1 MDHQIQYPGNMAEGT
16 LMPQNDAVKLTPELI
31 DSFEAYMKN
40 KGMDQGSIKS
50 YRQAVEMLYQWLPEE
65 KVMDRD
71 TLRQWSENLQK
82 ESYAVRTVN
91 RFLSVGNTLADFL
104 GHREFQIKTLMVD
117 ADEVLPELTR
127 NEYLRMLQTAK
138 ALKNERVYF
147 LIKVFA
153 NVDLPVQQA
162 SKLTVEA
169 AEEGKLVID
178 RGGGREIIRLP
189 KCLCQEL
196 LSYAKR
202 SGITTG
208 PLFLTRQKKPMRRTQ
223 ISDSIRRM
231 CLEAKIPEG
240 KGNPRCLRKLYKET
254 MRSIYANM
262 DFLFAKAYEQI
273 LDQEQLIY
281 GWEESI

>member
-104 GHREFQIKTLMVD
+104 GH
-117 ADEVLPELTR
+117 
-127 NEYLRMLQTAK
+127 
-138 ALKNERVYF
+138 
-147 LIKVFA
+147 
-153 NVDLPVQQA
+153 
-162 SKLTVEA
+162 
-169 AEEGKLVID
+169 G
-178 RGGGREIIRLP
+178 
-189 KCLCQEL
+189 
-196 LSYAKR
+196 
-202 SGITTG
+202 
-208 PLFLTRQKKPMRRTQ
+208 
-223 ISDSIRRM
+223 ISDQDPDGGCGRGAAGADAQRIF
-231 CLEAKIPEG
+231 AYAADG
-240 KGNPRCLRKLYKET
+240 KGVEER
-254 MRSIYANM
+254 AG
-262 DFLFAKAYEQI
+262 LFFDKGI
-273 LDQEQLIY
+273 C
-281 GWEESI
+281 

>member
-1 MDHQIQYPGNMAEGT
+1 M
-16 LMPQNDAVKLTPELI
+16 
-31 DSFEAYMKN
+31 
-40 KGMDQGSIKS
+40 
-50 YRQAVEMLYQWLPEE
+50 
-65 KVMDRD
+65 
-71 TLRQWSENLQK
+71 
-82 ESYAVRTVN
+82 
-91 RFLSVGNTLADFL
+91 
-104 GHREFQIKTLMVD
+104 
-117 ADEVLPELTR
+117 
-127 NEYLRMLQTAK
+127 
-138 ALKNERVYF
+138 
-147 LIKVFA
+147 
-153 NVDLPVQQA
+153 
-162 SKLTVEA
+162 EA
-169 AEEGKLVID
+169 AEEGKLVIN

-281 GWEESI
+281 GWEESV

>member
-82 ESYAVRTVN
+82 ESYAVRTIN

-117 ADEVLPELTR
+117 ADEVLP
-127 NEYLRMLQTAK
+127 
-138 ALKNERVYF
+138 
-147 LIKVFA
+147 
-153 NVDLPVQQA
+153 
-162 SKLTVEA
+162 
-169 AEEGKLVID
+169 
-178 RGGGREIIRLP
+178 
-189 KCLCQEL
+189 
-196 LSYAKR
+196 SYAKR

-281 GWEESI
+281 GWEESV

>member
-169 AEEGKLVID
+169 AEEGKLVIN
-178 RGGGREIIRLP
+178 RGGERDHPSP
-189 KCLCQEL
+189 KVPVSGALVLCKAERDHNRPPVPDQTEKTDAEDTDFRQ
-196 LSYAKR
+196 YPKNV
-202 SGITTG
+202 SGG
-208 PLFLTRQKKPMRRTQ
+208 
-223 ISDSIRRM
+223 
-231 CLEAKIPEG
+231 
-240 KGNPRCLRKLYKET
+240 
-254 MRSIYANM
+254 
-262 DFLFAKAYEQI
+262 
-273 LDQEQLIY
+273 
-281 GWEESI
+281 

>member
-71 TLRQWSENLQK
+71 TLRQWSE
-82 ESYAVRTVN
+82 
-91 RFLSVGNTLADFL
+91 
-104 GHREFQIKTLMVD
+104 
-117 ADEVLPELTR
+117 
-127 NEYLRMLQTAK
+127 
-138 ALKNERVYF
+138 
-147 LIKVFA
+147 
-153 NVDLPVQQA
+153 
-162 SKLTVEA
+162 
-169 AEEGKLVID
+169 KLVIN

-281 GWEESI
+281 GWEESV

>member
-1 MDHQIQYPGNMAEGT
+1 MRCVFGVMWRMVRKNRKRQDLCVFFFFKTRLTNDCRVGKSVKAESCIFCR
-16 LMPQNDAVKLTPELI
+16 KRKI
-31 DSFEAYMKN
+31 Y
-40 KGMDQGSIKS
+40 
-50 YRQAVEMLYQWLPEE
+50 EMCT
-65 KVMDRD
+65 KR
-71 TLRQWSENLQK
+71 
-82 ESYAVRTVN
+82 A
-91 RFLSVGNTLADFL
+91 ADFL
-104 GHREFQIKTLMVD
+104 VWR
-117 ADEVLPELTR
+117 
-127 NEYLRMLQTAK
+127 
-138 ALKNERVYF
+138 
-147 LIKVFA
+147 
-153 NVDLPVQQA
+153 
-162 SKLTVEA
+162 
-169 AEEGKLVID
+169 KLVIN

-281 GWEESI
+281 GWEESVWIGEQVYGQDKRHLGQDDTKV

>member
-169 AEEGKLVID
+169 AEEGKLVIN

-208 PLFLTRQKKPMRRTQ
+208 PLFLTRQKNRCGGHRSPTVSEECVWRLKYQKEKEIPGVCGSCIKRPCGLFMPIW
-223 ISDSIRRM
+223 ISY
-231 CLEAKIPEG
+231 
-240 KGNPRCLRKLYKET
+240 LRKPT
-254 MRSIYANM
+254 SR
-262 DFLFAKAYEQI
+262 F
-273 LDQEQLIY
+273 
-281 GWEESI
+281 

>member
-1 MDHQIQYPGNMAEGT
+1 MQIDFT
-16 LMPQNDAVKLTPELI
+16 QNKL
-31 DSFEAYMKN
+31 DCQS
-40 KGMDQGSIKS
+40 
-50 YRQAVEMLYQWLPEE
+50 
-65 KVMDRD
+65 
-71 TLRQWSENLQK
+71 
-82 ESYAVRTVN
+82 
-91 RFLSVGNTLADFL
+91 
-104 GHREFQIKTLMVD
+104 
-117 ADEVLPELTR
+117 
-127 NEYLRMLQTAK
+127 
-138 ALKNERVYF
+138 
-147 LIKVFA
+147 

-169 AEEGKLVID
+169 AEEGKLVIN

-281 GWEESI
+281 GWEESV

>member
-169 AEEGKLVID
+169 AEEGKLVIN
-178 RGGGREIIRLP
+178 RGGGREIITSSP
-189 KCLCQEL
+189 KVPVSGALVLCKAERDHNRPPVPDQTEKTDAEDTDL
-196 LSYAKR
+196 RQYPKNV
-202 SGITTG
+202 SGG
-208 PLFLTRQKKPMRRTQ
+208 
-223 ISDSIRRM
+223 
-231 CLEAKIPEG
+231 
-240 KGNPRCLRKLYKET
+240 
-254 MRSIYANM
+254 
-262 DFLFAKAYEQI
+262 
-273 LDQEQLIY
+273 
-281 GWEESI
+281 